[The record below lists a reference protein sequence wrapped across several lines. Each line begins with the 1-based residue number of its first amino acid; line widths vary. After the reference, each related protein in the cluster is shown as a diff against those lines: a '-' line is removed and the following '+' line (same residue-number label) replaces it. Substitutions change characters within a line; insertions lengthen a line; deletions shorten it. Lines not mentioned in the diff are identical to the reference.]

1 VYGCTTTNT
10 FRTPL
15 SRDTCVILSAPIW
28 VPMALVRWSG
38 PEYHF
43 AEEMLFP
50 MVTEQRLKRKTKKP
64 KMERNRLDLDA
75 SQTRISM
82 QTDSPFYQKLPQ
94 ELRDIVYEYIA
105 RHEVYFM
112 LVDGKPRSFSIPR
125 PLPDN
130 GFLNHESYAGAK
142 FSGMLRTCQRM

>member
-1 VYGCTTTNT
+1 MVAQLLNT
-10 FRTPL
+10 SRMPL
-15 SRDTCVILSAPIW
+15 IRDTPVILSAPIW
-28 VPMALVRWSG
+28 VPMALVSWPG
-38 PEYHF
+38 PAYHF

-50 MVTEQRLKRKTKKP
+50 IVTEQRLKRKTQKP

-82 QTDSPFYQKLPQ
+82 QTDSPFFQKLPQ

-105 RHEVYFM
+105 RHEVHLM
-112 LVDGKPRSFSIPR
+112 LVDGKLRSFSIPR

-130 GFLNHESYAGAK
+130 GFLNHDGYAGAG